1 MLSDVFYTRY
11 PETYYYGNEVSPAMH
26 SFFTQVGHIIFED
39 ICSNLSIPIEV
50 FTNAHRKLAREIG
63 LGRLGPG
70 KADDEVCGRLLYERY
85 DLWDNRHGDAGYFVK
100 VRFSVI
106 ELIFREL
113 ERFVDNLPDSKG
125 SHFFKAGKTPERSE
139 YKKALRVAIDEMN
152 SRFKLAGLP
161 LHYHNGYIQFKDDD
175 MAAAEAEEAF
185 WDLIKD
191 KKWENVDLDIKEAI
205 DRRDNNKK
213 DAVFYAFKALE
224 STIKIISDEKG
235 FTSGGERGA
244 GNFIDNL
251 VSKKNG
257 RLIEPWEA
265 DILKLLFSALRNP
278 QGHGSGSNPQPQ
290 LQPYQID
297 HAIETSMSWIK
308 SLVKRSV

>member
-11 PETYYYGNEVSPAMH
+11 PETYYYGDNVSPAIH

-39 ICSNLSIPIEV
+39 ICSNLSVPLEV
-50 FTNAHRKLAREIG
+50 FKNAHRKLAREIG
-63 LGRLGPG
+63 LRCLGPG
-70 KADDEVCGRLLYERY
+70 ESDDEVCGRLLFERY
-85 DLWDNRHGDAGYFVK
+85 DLWDNRHGDAGYFIK
-100 VRFSVI
+100 IRFSVI

-113 ERFVDNLPDSKG
+113 EKFVDSLPEGKG
-125 SHFFKAGKTPERSE
+125 SHFFKAGGTPGKSE
-139 YKKALRVAIDEMN
+139 YKKSLSVAIEEMN
-152 SRFKLAGLP
+152 SRFKHAGLP
-161 LHYHNGYIQFKDDD
+161 LHYHNGYIQFQDEDL
-175 MAAAEAEEAF
+175 AAARIEEAF

-191 KKWENVDLDIKEAI
+191 KKWGNVDLDIKEAI

-224 STIKIISDEKG
+224 STIKIISDDKG
-235 FTSGGERGA
+235 FTSGNERGA
-244 GNFIDNL
+244 ANYIDNL

-257 RLIEPWEA
+257 KLIETWEA
-265 DILKLLFSALRNP
+265 DVLKLLFSAIRNP

-297 HAIETSMSWIK
+297 HAIEISMSWIK